1 MSIWTKLRDRRRE
14 RIITKYLNSNGM
26 VLARRP
32 AHLWF
37 PHWLSGDYTMKNSE
51 LIFAAVSRISNSL
64 SAMPIQL
71 YKGAKP
77 VYDEL
82 NDMVSFAPNSIM
94 TSTQFFKTMEAC
106 RGTAG
111 DCYALKVFAPGS
123 AVPRLDVLDPTKVKP
138 VIEQSSGELWWR
150 IQPDTGKEMYVHDWY
165 MVHIPFISTNGI
177 GGISPVSVLFDTLKY
192 SQSIQIF
199 NAEQLEHG
207 VNSAIVLEAPSNLG
221 QDQKK
226 AVVEDFMET
235 YRETSGN
242 ILLLE
247 SGVQAKTLNLSPVD
261 SKLFEVEKITR
272 SKVAMVYNIP
282 PHLLG
287 DYSDTS
293 FSSQEQQ
300 MLEFLM
306 QSALKMTESQYKTNA
321 NSIEALTAK
330 DRALNNLLEV
340 QKQKVTEVEAGL
352 KNAQQAEAQYA
363 AKKEELT
370 QKIEENCRALEE
382 LKSQS
387 GDTTDEQ
394 KKLTEENE
402 RLNEQ
407 LSENESYLKAAKRAV
422 TNWKTDLN
430 KAKTAVN
437 ETENAIRE
445 NSEAL
450 EANKNKTKAN
460 ADAINALAAAMVASG
475 LKAAIR
481 EITEALWEC
490 VDASVDFESAMAG
503 VAKTTNMSDDELAV
517 MAEDI
522 KKLSTEMPVAAT
534 ELAGIVEVAGQLGIA
549 KEDLLSF
556 SVVMA
561 NLGVSTNM
569 TSEEAATMLARFA
582 NVTKMAPAMY
592 ENLGSVVV
600 ALGNNFATTESEIV
614 TMGQRLAAAGE
625 LAGLTEPEI
634 MALAAAMSSVGI
646 QAEAGG
652 TAMTQTLT
660 AMEQAVA
667 TGGSGLEK
675 FASVAGMSAEQFAS
689 TWESKPIEAI
699 EAFINGLG
707 RLDEQGESATLVLE
721 EMGLSGIRQG
731 NMLKSLATASGLLT
745 DAVGLANTAWTENTA
760 LMKEATTR
768 YETTESKFKMFENSV
783 TALKIAVG
791 DQLTPALA
799 DLADEGTDVVQW
811 ATEFVQANEWL
822 APAISAVSAAL
833 SVLLGFVATA
843 TVVIPLLTKLFTALG
858 ASFLATPAGMVAAGI
873 AAVTA
878 AAVTLAAALPSTTKE
893 ADDLRES
900 MEDCAKA
907 FEDAE
912 KTYTD
917 TTKSVDATAKV
928 LDAYISRLE
937 ELESQTSLTDEEQ
950 MEYNRLV
957 GEVARIMP
965 EANTAINETTGL
977 LEAGATALRVNAEEW
992 KNMAQAAAE
1001 SARIEAMTKGLTD
1014 AYVALYTAQDDLTVL
1029 TRTASDN
1036 TLTYASSLQDLYAAQ
1051 ANFNSVQKD
1060 SSSDYWEVEAA
1071 YQAVEDAQQRLIES
1085 AAGLSEEE
1093 KETGQAIAALKD
1105 EVSAAEE
1112 NVASYEERIS
1122 ALSETMSGTGD
1133 AAQETADGIERTTT
1147 ALENAG
1153 EISGEGIANGFSNGI
1168 QGMSDAA
1175 EEEMVS
1181 TEEVISSSGEAIVV
1195 TASDIGTQSAEGFKA
1210 EFDTMSDSANAALSD
1225 AMQAVRG
1232 YTAEAYS
1239 AGYSVGSAI
1248 GDGAAV
1254 GVRARAWQVAQE
1266 AAAMVRN
1273 AIAAAKAEAQS
1284 NSPSK
1289 KTMQLG
1295 RDLDEGVIIGI
1306 DELEGKV
1313 IEQMKDTMRKVTSV
1327 EVKAPEIP
1335 EMPDPVFRALNG
1347 GNDSRL
1353 ADALNKV
1360 AERKPDITVQV
1371 TQHIHAED
1379 TSYAG
1384 QQREAKRR
1392 MQAIARELSR

>member
-1 MSIWTKLRDRRRE
+1 MATR
-14 RIITKYLNSNGM
+14 T
-26 VLARRP
+26 
-32 AHLWF
+32 
-37 PHWLSGDYTMKNSE
+37 
-51 LIFAAVSRISNSL
+51 
-64 SAMPIQL
+64 
-71 YKGAKP
+71 
-77 VYDEL
+77 
-82 NDMVSFAPNSIM
+82 
-94 TSTQFFKTMEAC
+94 
-106 RGTAG
+106 
-111 DCYALKVFAPGS
+111 
-123 AVPRLDVLDPTKVKP
+123 
-138 VIEQSSGELWWR
+138 
-150 IQPDTGKEMYVHDWY
+150 
-165 MVHIPFISTNGI
+165 ISTRLAVEGESQYKAA
-177 GGISPVSVLFDTLKY
+177 ISSV
-192 SQSIQIF
+192 
-199 NAEQLEHG
+199 NAELR
-207 VNSAIVLEAPSNLG
+207 N
-221 QDQKK
+221 
-226 AVVEDFMET
+226 
-235 YRETSGN
+235 
-242 ILLLE
+242 
-247 SGVQAKTLNLSPVD
+247 
-261 SKLFEVEKITR
+261 
-272 SKVAMVYNIP
+272 
-282 PHLLG
+282 
-287 DYSDTS
+287 
-293 FSSQEQQ
+293 
-300 MLEFLM
+300 M

-352 KNAQQAEAQYA
+352 KNAQQAEKQYA

-382 LKSQS
+382 LKNQA
-387 GDTTDEQ
+387 GDTSDEQ

-407 LSENESYLKAAKRAV
+407 LSENEAYLKAAKRAV

-450 EANKNKTKAN
+450 EANKNKTKEN

-600 ALGNNFATTESEIV
+600 ALGNNLATTESEIV

-646 QAEAGG
+646 QTEAGG

-660 AMEQAVA
+660 AMEKAVA
-667 TGGSGLEK
+667 TGGDGLEK
-675 FASVAGMSAEQFAS
+675 FASVAGMSAEQFAT
-689 TWESKPIEAI
+689 TWESRPIEAI

-760 LMKEATTR
+760 LMTEATTR
-768 YETTESKFKMFENSV
+768 YETTESKFKMFQNSV

-799 DLADEGTDVVQW
+799 DLAEEGTDVVQW

-822 APAISAVSAAL
+822 APAISAVAAAL
-833 SVLLGFVATA
+833 GVLLVAVSTA
-843 TVVIPLLTKLFTALG
+843 TVVIPLLTKLMEALNT
-858 ASFLATPAGMVAAGI
+858 SFLSNPYALVITGLTAVAA
-873 AAVTA
+873 AAI
-878 AAVTLAAALPSTTKE
+878 TLAATLPSTTKE

-912 KTYTD
+912 KTYID

-965 EANTAINETTGL
+965 EANTAIDETTGL
-977 LEAGATALRVNAEEW
+977 LEAGASALRANAEEW

-1001 SARIEAMTKGLTD
+1001 SARIEAITQGLTD
-1014 AYVALYTAQDDLTVL
+1014 AYVALYTAQDEMAALQSN
-1029 TRTASDN
+1029 AN
-1036 TLTYASSLQDLYAAQ
+1036 EKTLAYADALQAVHAAQ
-1051 ANFNSVQKD
+1051 EELSSVQR
-1060 SSSDYWEVEAA
+1060 SSTSDYWDIEAA
-1071 YQAVEDAQQRLIES
+1071 QSALDEAQQKLIES
-1085 AAGLSEEE
+1085 ASGLTGEE
-1093 KETGQAIAALKD
+1093 KNAGAAIAALKD
-1105 EVSAAEE
+1105 ELSTAEE
-1112 NVASYEERIS
+1112 TVASYEEKLS
-1122 ALSETMSGTGD
+1122 ALEESMSKSGE
-1133 AAQETADGIERTTT
+1133 AANETADGLERAAEAMTV
-1147 ALENAG
+1147 AG
-1153 EISGEGIANGFSNGI
+1153 DVSGEVIAEGFASGI
-1168 QGMSDAA
+1168 QGMSESA
-1175 EEEMVS
+1175 ETEMAKTGEIVQ
-1181 TEEVISSSGEAIVV
+1181 SGGEFIKGSAK
-1195 TASDIGTQSAEGFKA
+1195 DIGTQSAEGFDA
-1210 EFDTMSDSANAALSD
+1210 EFGKTVDSAKETLSD
-1225 AMQAVRG
+1225 VITTVEG
-1232 YTAEAYS
+1232 YSTQGYS
-1239 AGYSVGSAI
+1239 AGYGIGSAI
-1248 GDGAAV
+1248 SRGAAV
-1254 GVRARAWQVAQE
+1254 GVREYASQVADE
-1266 AAAMVRN
+1266 AAKMVEK
-1273 AIAAAKAEAQS
+1273 AIKAANEAAEI

-1289 KTMQLG
+1289 LTRKTG
-1295 RDLDEGVIIGI
+1295 RGLDEGMIYGIRDLENEVIA
-1306 DELEGKV
+1306 
-1313 IEQMKDTMRKVTSV
+1313 QMKDTTSKITDVDVKVPNLD
-1327 EVKAPEIP
+1327 K
-1335 EMPDPVFRALNG
+1335 PDPVFRAMDDPG
-1347 GNDSRL
+1347 IYKSDRSSK
-1353 ADALNKV
+1353 APA
-1360 AERKPDITVQV
+1360 KPSVTVNV
-1371 TQHIHAED
+1371 TQNIYAED

-1384 QQREAKRR
+1384 QQREAKRQ
-1392 MQAIARELSR
+1392 MQKIARELSR